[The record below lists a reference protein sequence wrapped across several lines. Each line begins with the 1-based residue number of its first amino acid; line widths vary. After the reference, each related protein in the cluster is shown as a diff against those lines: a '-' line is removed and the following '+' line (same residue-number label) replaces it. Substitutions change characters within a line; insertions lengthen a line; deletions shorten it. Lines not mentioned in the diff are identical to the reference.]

1 MVKLRKLVS
10 TLCAS
15 ALLLSALLCS
25 AAAADV
31 RGTQRSAFA
40 GQTIDC
46 KIVDAT
52 TGEAQVVYL
61 AIPTHAT
68 ADEQQA
74 IIDAAIDWGIPH

>member
-52 TGEAQVVYL
+52 TGKSR
-61 AIPTHAT
+61 
-68 ADEQQA
+68 
-74 IIDAAIDWGIPH
+74 

>member
-10 TLCAS
+10 TLCAF

-52 TGEAQVVYL
+52 TGESR
-61 AIPTHAT
+61 
-68 ADEQQA
+68 
-74 IIDAAIDWGIPH
+74 